1 MTLDDLPEQDTATI
15 GEVGLSLESA
25 PAAPTRPAASPAEV
39 RRVFLGVMIA
49 IALASLDGT
58 IVGPALPQIV
68 SDLGG
73 LAHLSWVVI
82 AFALASTASTPL
94 YGKLSDQYGRRP
106 AFFVS
111 IGLFL
116 LGSVLCGAA
125 HSMAWLI
132 GARALQG
139 LGAGGLMTLSQTTI
153 ADVVPPRER
162 GRYQGYVASVFALCS
177 IAGPLLG
184 GMITDTLSWTW
195 IFYINLPIGAVALVV
210 LARSLRPHD
219 TPRSRDLDV
228 PGFALL
234 IGGTCTG
241 LLALS
246 WGGSVYPWI
255 SAPVLGLAAVTLVLW
270 GVLIPVELAATEPA
284 LPPRLFRNRVFVCGV
299 GGISLAVMAMFGAL
313 VFIPLFFQVVDGASA
328 TEAGL
333 RMAPIMGGL
342 IVTSIISGRSVSR
355 TGRYKMYP
363 IAGLTLATASLAG
376 MSAAARFGASANMFD
391 VLLVALGG
399 AMGMTMPNIT
409 TAVQNAVSMADLGVA
424 TATQNFFRSLGGAFG
439 VAMSG
444 TILAGTLHAAL
455 PTGQHQNLASLG
467 LSDLRA
473 LPTNLQADLASAY
486 GQALSLTF
494 AAAALCTLAAIA
506 ILATMPELPLRG
518 RSPEGVG

>member
-1 MTLDDLPEQDTATI
+1 MTLDEIADPEPTTAGEAGSSLDTA
-15 GEVGLSLESA
+15 
-25 PAAPTRPAASPAEV
+25 PAPTRRPDASPAEV
-39 RRVFLGVMIA
+39 RRVFFGIMIA
-49 IALASLDGT
+49 LTLASLDGT

-73 LAHLSWVVI
+73 LSHLSWVVI

-116 LGSVLCGAA
+116 LGSILCGAA
-125 HSMAWLI
+125 HSMDWLI

-139 LGAGGLMTLSQTTI
+139 AGAGGLITLSQTTI

-184 GMITDTLSWTW
+184 GLITDTLSWTW
-195 IFYINLPIGAVALVV
+195 IFYINLPIGAVALLV
-210 LARSLRPHD
+210 LARSLRPHE
-219 TPRSRDLDV
+219 TARSREIDL

-246 WGGSVYPWI
+246 WGGSVYPWA
-255 SAPVLGLAAVTLVLW
+255 SAPVLGLGLVTLLLW

-284 LPPRLFRNRVFVCGV
+284 LPPRLFRNRVFACGV
-299 GGISLAVMAMFGAL
+299 AGISLAVMALFGAL
-313 VFIPLFFQVVDGASA
+313 VFIPLFFQLVHGASA

-342 IVTSIISGRSVSR
+342 IVTSIISGRLVSR
-355 TGRYKMYP
+355 TGRYKIYP
-363 IAGLTLATASLAG
+363 ILGLTLAAAGLAG
-376 MSAAARFGASANMFD
+376 MSIAARLGASANVFD
-391 VLLVALGG
+391 LLLTTLGAG
-399 AMGMTMPNIT
+399 MGMTMPNIT
-409 TAVQNAVSMADLGVA
+409 TAVQNAVAMSDLGVA

-444 TILAGTLHAAL
+444 TILASTLHAAL
-455 PTGQHQNLASLG
+455 PAGPQQNLTSLG
-467 LSDLRA
+467 LSELRA
-473 LPTNLQADLASAY
+473 LPLNLQTELAGAY
-486 GQALSLTF
+486 SQALSLTF
-494 AAAALCTLAAIA
+494 AAAALCTLVAIA
-506 ILATMPELPLRG
+506 ILTAMPELPLRG
-518 RSPEGVG
+518 RA